1 MTHHNA
7 IKFIKNAPNVT
18 PKDESAAE
26 RIQTL
31 CAALGNPQKKIKYI
45 RLAGSNGK
53 TVCARMLISILNK
66 SEIKNGCL
74 SMPMYSEI
82 QDNVRIDGTPI
93 SMEEIVEHVSAIK
106 AAVDGINAER
116 TDDSSVFHPTA
127 HEILLC
133 MALLT
138 FVAHKCEICIIE
150 SDHNGE
156 DPSKFL
162 PAPFAA
168 VICGTIPNE
177 DRDRQDVYKIRSYI
191 YRGVKEIISAPQ
203 NTEAYK
209 IIADTCYSVN
219 CRLTLAVK
227 NNIDIQRLTLGGTT
241 FLYKD
246 NEYSLKVCGKFQTVN
261 AAVAIESADMLT
273 RFGYNISKQN
283 IKDGLLAVNA
293 PCKFEI
299 LSLSPIIIADSTHTP
314 IAIEAVCESLADF
327 KEITGTNIKLCL
339 PDGEL
344 IGHYTEILDKQGYTV
359 DKISV
364 LEIPELS
371 EDRITGAST
380 PINLLKTVKA
390 TAKDALS
397 ELNGNSTLLISGPSN
412 FTRQLRHELLNIL
425 GF

>member
-7 IKFIKNAPNVT
+7 IKFIKTAPNIT

-31 CAALGNPQKKIKYI
+31 CAALGHPQKKIKYV

-66 SEIKNGCL
+66 AQIKNGCL
-74 SMPMYSEI
+74 SMPIYSEI
-82 QDNVRIDGTPI
+82 QDNIRIDGTPI
-93 SMEEIVEHVSAIK
+93 SMENVVEYVSTIK
-106 AAVDGINAER
+106 AAVDAINSEK
-116 TDDSSVFHPTA
+116 TDSSTFRPTA

-133 MALLT
+133 MALLA
-138 FVAHKCEICIIE
+138 FVAHKCDVCIIE
-150 SDHNGE
+150 SDHKGE

-177 DRDRQDVYKIRSYI
+177 DRDRQDIYKIRSYI
-191 YRGVKEIISAPQ
+191 CRGVKEIISAPQ
-203 NTEAYK
+203 NTEAYRV
-209 IIADTCYSVN
+209 IADTCFSVN

-227 NNIDIQRLTLGGTT
+227 NNIDIQRLTLRGTT
-241 FLYKD
+241 FMYKE
-246 NEYSLKVCGKFQTVN
+246 NEYSLRVCGKFQTVN
-261 AAVAIESADMLT
+261 AAVAIESADMLA
-273 RFGYNISKQN
+273 RFGYNISKQD
-283 IKDGLLAVNA
+283 IKDGLLDVSA

-327 KEITGTNIKLCL
+327 KDITGTNIRLCL

-344 IGHYTEILDKQGYTV
+344 IGQYTQTLSNQGYSV

-364 LEIPELS
+364 LEIPDLS
-371 EDRITGAST
+371 ADRAVETST
-380 PINLLKTVKA
+380 PISLQKTIKA
-390 TAKDALS
+390 TAKDALVGLTDS
-397 ELNGNSTLLISGPSN
+397 STLLISGPSN
-412 FTRQLRHELLNIL
+412 FTRQMRHELLNIL